1 MPKHKQKMLN
11 GESSS
16 CHQKK
21 KQLFNTIQ
29 KYKHVNGYNNKQWY
43 FSEMLGHVRE
53 EKHVDSQ
60 ESQNVTEGKLQRKI
74 TSSESSWL
82 I

>member
-29 KYKHVNGYNNKQWY
+29 KYKHVNGYNNKQ
-43 FSEMLGHVRE
+43 
-53 EKHVDSQ
+53 
-60 ESQNVTEGKLQRKI
+60 
-74 TSSESSWL
+74 
-82 I
+82 